1 MNIKKYL
8 SFFDKIFQKPLCWA
22 SVWRAGPH
30 AGVMVRNRADAE
42 KGRDSETANSIPE
55 NFREAEISC
64 VEGRA
69 VSVVGFGL
77 GRGMFFGFRLSCLVL
92 AVGFVRKS
100 GPCLYIVRKKAPAYV
115 TGPAIFCPGV
125 LHLHENSLHL
135 YGPSDDFGF
144 RSQKIG
150 PGGCSAWFCGAL
162 FYVPYLT

>member
-8 SFFDKIFQKPLCWA
+8 SFFDKIFRVSLCRA
-22 SVWRAGPH
+22 FVWRAGPH

-64 VEGRA
+64 VERRA
-69 VSVVGFGL
+69 VSVVGFVL
-77 GRGMFFGFRLSCLVL
+77 GRGMFFGFRLPCLVL
-92 AVGFVRKS
+92 AVGFAHKS

>member
-22 SVWRAGPH
+22 SVWRVGPH

-92 AVGFVRKS
+92 FWR
-100 GPCLYIVRKKAPAYV
+100 L
-115 TGPAIFCPGV
+115 V
-125 LHLHENSLHL
+125 LPVNRDLVC
-135 YGPSDDFGF
+135 
-144 RSQKIG
+144 I
-150 PGGCSAWFCGAL
+150 
-162 FYVPYLT
+162 